1 MIDYN
6 NSFIK
11 QVYFEFRL
19 HKRGEEKDEK
29 NIAVCLYSASVYATW
44 AWLCQLKYIWAED
57 IETRIAEQTISEP
70 EIRSATFPYGT
81 NEATSNI
88 SSAFITV

>member
-44 AWLCQLKYIWAED
+44 AWLCRLKYI
-57 IETRIAEQTISEP
+57 
-70 EIRSATFPYGT
+70 
-81 NEATSNI
+81 
-88 SSAFITV
+88 